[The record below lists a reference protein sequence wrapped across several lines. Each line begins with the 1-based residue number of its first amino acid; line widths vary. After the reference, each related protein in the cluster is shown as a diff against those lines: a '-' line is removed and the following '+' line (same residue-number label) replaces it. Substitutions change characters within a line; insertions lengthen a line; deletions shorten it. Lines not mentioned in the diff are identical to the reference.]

1 MKLKMCSVAIALSA
15 LFAQP
20 FNRAYPIGVSRT
32 NRRIATLMVH
42 TSPLDQAGTG
52 DAGGMNI
59 YVCEAAQNMAAMGVE
74 VDIFTRRTNTEVA
87 DIVEVSPGVR
97 VIQLNVGPI
106 SGVTKEQLPTFIP
119 ALAEEFKKALV
130 ATHYDVIHS
139 HYWISGKVAMPVA
152 KELNIPLVHTMHT
165 MARVKNLNL
174 AEGEMP
180 EPMIRVQGET
190 QVVAAADSLIANTDA
205 EAASLVSL
213 YEACPDNVSVV
224 SPGVNLKVFTA
235 GAGKAAAREFV
246 GLPRDAH
253 IITFV
258 GRIQPH
264 KGPEV
269 LIRAVAE
276 MVQHSP
282 HLRAKLVTNIIGGA
296 SGANQSEV
304 ERLKELTS
312 WLGIDDVVRFAPPVA
327 RQDLPQWYR
336 AADLICVPSY
346 SESFGLVALEAQ
358 ACGTPVV
365 ATAVGGLRTAVADG
379 ISGVLVDGHDPRA
392 WSSVL
397 ARLIQEPQ
405 RRVLLSMGAVEHASH
420 FGWDATSRGTLDI
433 YDRVL
438 SARSDAQKNIG

>member
-1 MKLKMCSVAIALSA
+1 
-15 LFAQP
+15 
-20 FNRAYPIGVSRT
+20 
-32 NRRIATLMVH
+32 MVH
-42 TSPLDQAGTG
+42 TSPLDQPGAG

-59 YVCEAAQNMAAMGVE
+59 YVVESAERMAAMGVS
-74 VDIFTRRTNTEVA
+74 VDIFTRRHSPDLP
-87 DIVEVSPGVR
+87 DIVELSSGVR
-97 VIQLNVGPI
+97 VRHLNIGAYNA
-106 SGVTKEQLPTFIP
+106 TKEELP
-119 ALAEEFKKALV
+119 ALIPNLSDAFSAVLETEK
-130 ATHYDVIHS
+130 YDVIHS

-152 KELNIPLVHTMHT
+152 KKFGIPLAHTMHT
-165 MARVKNLNL
+165 MARVKNVNL
-174 AEGEMP
+174 AEGERP

-190 QVVAAADSLIANTDA
+190 QVVAAADALIANTDA

-224 SPGVNLKVFTA
+224 SPGVDLYTFTV
-235 GAGKAAAREFV
+235 GSGRKAAREAV
-246 GLPRDAH
+246 GLPQDAH
-253 IITFV
+253 ILAFV

-276 MVQHSP
+276 MLNHSP
-282 HLRAKLVTNIIGGA
+282 HLRTKLITIIMGGA
-296 SGANQSEV
+296 SGSGLGEV
-304 ERLKELTS
+304 ERLKDLAS
-312 WLGIDDVVRFAPPVA
+312 WLNISDVVRFENPVPRA
-327 RQDLPQWYR
+327 QIPQWYR
-336 AADLICVPSY
+336 AADLVCVPSY

-405 RRVLLSMGAVEHASH
+405 RRVLLSMGAIEHASH
-420 FGWDATSRGTLDI
+420 FGWDATARGTLDI
-433 YDRVL
+433 YDL
-438 SARSDAQKNIG
+438 IIATSASARKIIG

>member
-1 MKLKMCSVAIALSA
+1 
-15 LFAQP
+15 
-20 FNRAYPIGVSRT
+20 
-32 NRRIATLMVH
+32 MVH
-42 TSPLDQAGTG
+42 TSPLDQPGAG

-59 YVCEAAQNMAAMGVE
+59 YVVESAERMAAMGVS
-74 VDIFTRRTNTEVA
+74 VDIFTRRHNPDLP
-87 DIVEVSPGVR
+87 DIVELSSGVR
-97 VIQLNVGPI
+97 VRHLNIGAC
-106 SGVTKEQLPTFIP
+106 SATKEELP
-119 ALAEEFKKALV
+119 ALIPNLTDAFSTVLENENYNVL
-130 ATHYDVIHS
+130 HS

-152 KELNIPLVHTMHT
+152 KKFGIPLAHTMHT
-165 MARVKNLNL
+165 MARVKNMNL
-174 AEGEMP
+174 AEGERP

-190 QVVAAADSLIANTDA
+190 QVVAAANALIANTDA

-224 SPGVNLKVFTA
+224 SPGVDLYTFTA
-235 GAGKAAAREFV
+235 GNGRKAAREDV
-246 GLPRDAH
+246 GLPQDAH
-253 IITFV
+253 ILAFV

-276 MVQHSP
+276 MLNHSP
-282 HLRAKLVTNIIGGA
+282 HLRTKLITVIMGGA
-296 SGANQSEV
+296 SGSGLGEV
-304 ERLKELTS
+304 ERLKDLAS
-312 WLGIDDVVRFAPPVA
+312 WLNISDVVRFENPVPRA
-327 RQDLPQWYR
+327 QLPQWYR
-336 AADLICVPSY
+336 AADLVCVPSY

-405 RRVLLSMGAVEHASH
+405 RRVLLSMGAIEHASH
-420 FGWDATSRGTLDI
+420 FGWDATARGTLDI
-433 YDRVL
+433 YDRIIATSA
-438 SARSDAQKNIG
+438 SARKIIG

>member
-1 MKLKMCSVAIALSA
+1 MA
-15 LFAQP
+15 FT
-20 FNRAYPIGVSRT
+20 SR
-32 NRRIATLMVH
+32 RVATLMVH

-59 YVCEAAQNMAAMGVE
+59 YVVEAAQNMAAMGVQ
-74 VDIFTRRTNTEVA
+74 VDIFTRRTNTQIADVVDVA
-87 DIVEVSPGVR
+87 PGVR
-97 VIQLNVGPI
+97 VIQLNVGPV
-106 SGVTKEQLPTFIP
+106 SGVTKEQLPKLIP
-119 ALAEEFKKALV
+119 ELSV
-130 ATHYDVIHS
+130 AFTQAMSHDHYDVIHS

-152 KELNIPLVHTMHT
+152 KELGIPLVHTMHT

-174 AEGEMP
+174 AEGETP

-190 QVVAAADSLIANTDA
+190 QVVAAADALVANTDA

-213 YEACPDNVSVV
+213 YEACPDNVLVV
-224 SPGVNLKVFTA
+224 SPGVNLKVFTP
-235 GAGKAAAREFV
+235 GSGRAAAREVV
-246 GLPRDAH
+246 GLDKDAH

-269 LIRAVAE
+269 LIRAIAE
-276 MVQHSP
+276 MVSHSP
-282 HLRAKLVTNIIGGA
+282 HLRQKLITNIIGGA

-304 ERLKELTS
+304 ERLKELVS
-312 WLGIDDVVRFAPPVA
+312 WLGIADVVRFAPPVP
-327 RQDLPQWYR
+327 REDLPQWYR
-336 AADLICVPSY
+336 ASDLVCVPSY

-397 ARLIQEPQ
+397 ARLLQEPQ

-438 SARSDAQKNIG
+438 SARNEQAKNIG

>member
-1 MKLKMCSVAIALSA
+1 MTS
-15 LFAQP
+15 
-20 FNRAYPIGVSRT
+20 
-32 NRRIATLMVH
+32 RRIATLMVH

-59 YVCEAAQNMAAMGVE
+59 YVCEAAQNMAAMGVQ
-74 VDIFTRRTNTEVA
+74 VDIFTRRTNNEVA
-87 DIVEVSPGVR
+87 DVVDVAPGVR
-97 VIQLNVGPI
+97 VIQLNVGPV
-106 SGVTKEQLPTFIP
+106 SGVTKELLPKLIP
-119 ALAEEFKKALV
+119 DLSAAFKEALV
-130 ATHYDVIHS
+130 NTRYDIIHS

-152 KELNIPLVHTMHT
+152 KELGIPLVHTMHT

-174 AEGEMP
+174 AEGEVP

-190 QVVAAADSLIANTDA
+190 QVVAAADALVANTDA

-213 YEACPDNVSVV
+213 YEACPDNVLVV
-224 SPGVNLKVFTA
+224 SPGVNLKVFTP
-235 GAGKAAAREFV
+235 GAGRTAAREVV
-246 GLPRDAH
+246 GLDKDSH

-269 LIRAVAE
+269 LIRSIAE
-276 MVQHSP
+276 LVSHSP
-282 HLRAKLVTNIIGGA
+282 HLRTKLITNIIGGA

-304 ERLKELTS
+304 ERLKELST
-312 WLGIDDVVRFAPPVA
+312 WLGIDDVVRFAPPVP
-327 RQDLPQWYR
+327 REELPQWYR
-336 AADLICVPSY
+336 ASDLVCVPSY

-397 ARLIQEPQ
+397 ARLLQEPQ
-405 RRVLLSMGAVEHASH
+405 RRVLLSMGAIEHASH

-438 SARSDAQKNIG
+438 SARAEAKKNIG